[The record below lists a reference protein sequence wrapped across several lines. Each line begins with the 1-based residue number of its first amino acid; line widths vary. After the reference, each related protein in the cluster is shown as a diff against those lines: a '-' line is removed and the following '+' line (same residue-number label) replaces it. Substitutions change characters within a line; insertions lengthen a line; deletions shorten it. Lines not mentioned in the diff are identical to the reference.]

1 MSQVEQDTIALKPCP
16 FCGTVPTIRW
26 FLCGIQEQNKTFNT
40 NQIDFLS
47 KTTFVKSSELCC
59 KTIFRS
65 DGLVG
70 CMK

>member
-1 MSQVEQDTIALKPCP
+1 MAGQITLSVKE
-16 FCGTVPTIRW
+16 V
-26 FLCGIQEQNKTFNT
+26 IQYRLTFVSNT
-40 NQIDFLS
+40 NRIDFLS

-65 DGLVG
+65 NGLVG